1 MNATPRPLARHPI
14 LTLAPRQLLASLVSF
29 EALLVLYLF
38 AGIYK
43 EDPRFAWIPVDP
55 TGLFFALS
63 VVVGGFI
70 ILLSPIHKKGL
81 PVVLAMV
88 CLVTWLM
95 FSLLWSPSRVYGPEK
110 VFFLATLALWAV
122 IAGALIIAPDPERT
136 RRLFSLLLLFGLW
149 MGVEVVWI
157 YFEAG
162 GQVTQIHIG
171 EANYLMLGRLCGL
184 GALVALAAWLYGRGG
199 GAGWLC
205 LALFVILGFV
215 LAIGGGRG
223 PLLAT
228 VLPLLIPVAL
238 GIRLTARK
246 ILYSRTQLSVLVLLL
261 AMAGGFALYGEL
273 TGHRLATFERLER
286 LAEGEFRRSEAV
298 RGNLYAEASEVWS
311 QAPLL
316 GHGAG
321 GWTVATGRP
330 DRIHYPHN
338 VVAELLV
345 EGGMVALILFVV
357 LVATALRGVSFERLR
372 HDPQA
377 VCAVMLFANGLLNA
391 MLSADLPGNR
401 AMFLTIG
408 VLALLA
414 VRPGIAP
421 TPVAPPSEAV
431 ARSWSRRWRAPAGA
445 AERIR

>member
-1 MNATPRPLARHPI
+1 MPNPI
-14 LTLAPRQLLASLVSF
+14 LLLAPRQLLASLVSF

-43 EDPRFAWIPVDP
+43 EDPRFAWIPLDP
-55 TGLFFALS
+55 TAMFFALS

-81 PVVLAMV
+81 PVILAMV

-95 FSLLWSPSRVYGPEK
+95 FSLLWSGSRIYGPAK
-110 VFFLATLALWAV
+110 VFFMGTLVLWAV
-122 IAGALIIAPDPERT
+122 MAGVLIIAPDPERT
-136 RRLFSLLLLFGLW
+136 RRLFTVLLLLGLW

-157 YFEAG
+157 YLEAG
-162 GQVTQIHIG
+162 GQAGRIHLG

-246 ILYSRTQLSVLVLLL
+246 IFYSPTQLSVLVLLL
-261 AMAGGFALYGEL
+261 ATAIGFVLYGEI

-286 LAEGEFRRSEAV
+286 LVESEARGSEAI
-298 RGNLYAEASEVWS
+298 RGNLYAEASGVWL
-311 QAPLL
+311 QAPVV

-321 GWTVATGRP
+321 GWTSATGRP
-330 DRIHYPHN
+330 DEVRYPHN
-338 VVAELLV
+338 IVAELLV
-345 EGGMVALILFVV
+345 EGGMVGLMLFVA

-372 HDPQA
+372 RDPQA

-401 AMFLTIG
+401 AMFLAIG
-408 VLALLA
+408 LLALLA
-414 VRPGIAP
+414 VRPDRA
-421 TPVAPPSEAV
+421 A
-431 ARSWSRRWRAPAGA
+431 APAAQRQRLFAQFAGSKTP
-445 AERIR
+445 